1 MRKTKLLN
9 MYCKNKTHCLM
20 EEYLTDPM
28 MTWGNKQ
35 LILQLKQGISH
46 ITWKGKV
53 ARLRKLEKLYHN
65 EVDPKCQLCGKEDED
80 VYHILFECIHYKE
93 ERLKYVS
100 CSEFSMS
107 KNESIRE
114 GYLK

>member
-1 MRKTKLLN
+1 LNKIEPNSISSDIEEMRKTKLLN

-65 EVDPKCQLCGKEDED
+65 EVDPKCQLCEKEDED
-80 VYHILFECIHYKE
+80 LRMCTISCLNVYI
-93 ERLKYVS
+93 
-100 CSEFSMS
+100 
-107 KNESIRE
+107 IR
-114 GYLK
+114 KKD